1 MAATKGPEAAKSG
14 FEERDLTSDRF
25 ENIRPGW
32 HGLVVAISVAMCLFH
47 LWVLLFYPLPTWVF
61 RSGHLTFA
69 LVITLCLV
77 PVRKGASGPLAT
89 ALDLAL
95 IATCLIVM
103 AYVAGFHEEMSPR
116 AGASPE
122 FWDIVIGTAAIA
134 VLLEGTRR
142 LSGWPIVIL
151 VLIFLVYG
159 LAGSFFPGPLV
170 GRDYSYERVI
180 TFVFSLH
187 GIYGVPLNSSAVYV
201 FLFILFGSFLQ
212 ATGASKF
219 FIDLALGLSGRF
231 RGGPAKVAIV
241 ASSFFGTMA
250 GSSTANVVVTGTFTI
265 PMMIRTSVPRV
276 NAGATEAVASTGG
289 QLVPPIMGAGAFL
302 MAEILGIPYGNIII
316 SAIFPAFLYYVAV
329 FILTDLDSAK
339 RGLVGLP
346 RSEIPPL
353 LGTLA
358 RGGHLLLPLVVLVVA
373 LIGFDLSPYRAA
385 MYALLSNIAIS
396 FVRRASWLNW
406 RKILDAMVRTAGSVL
421 EIATTTASA
430 GIIVGVLL
438 MTGMG
443 GRFASI
449 VVDVSQGNLDVA
461 LVLTM
466 FVSIVLGMGMP
477 SVAAYAVAASVA
489 APGIIQ
495 LGVPPL
501 AAHMFVFYFAS
512 ISAITPPVALASF
525 AAASLSEAS
534 LWKVSGRAMV
544 LGMAGYLVPYVFV
557 HETALLLIGD
567 YTPFDVISAVF
578 FTTLGFFAVAAAVTR
593 WFFLPLAR
601 WQQIVYLTAGV
612 TLIELGFWTDVI
624 GIGLLI
630 LASLPQLIHWVTVW
644 RERQAP

>member
-1 MAATKGPEAAKSG
+1 MAATKEPEAAKSG
-14 FEERDLTSDRF
+14 FGERDLTSDRF

-32 HGLVVAISVAMCLFH
+32 HGPVVAISVAMCLFH
-47 LWVLLFYPLPTWVF
+47 LWVLLFYPLPPWVF

-69 LVITLCLV
+69 LIITFCLV

-89 ALDLAL
+89 TLDLVL
-95 IATCLIVM
+95 MATSLLVL
-103 AYVAGFHEEMSPR
+103 AYITVFEEEMTPR
-116 AGASPE
+116 VGALPIT
-122 FWDIVIGTAAIA
+122 WDVVVATANVL
-134 VLLEGTRR
+134 VLLEATRR

-151 VLIFLVYG
+151 VMIFIVYG
-159 LAGSFFPGPLV
+159 LAGSYFPGLLM
-170 GRDYSYERVI
+170 GRDYRYERVI
-180 TFVFSLH
+180 TFVFGVN

-212 ATGASKF
+212 ATGASRF

-231 RGGPAKVAIV
+231 RGGPAKVAII

-265 PMMIRTSVPRV
+265 PMMIRTGMPRV

-289 QLVPPIMGAGAFL
+289 QIVPPIMGAGAFL
-302 MAEILGIPYGNIII
+302 MAEILGIPYGEIII
-316 SAIFPAFLYYVAV
+316 TAIFPAFLYYVAV

-353 LGTLA
+353 FGTLM
-358 RGGHLLLPLVVLVVA
+358 RGGHLLLPLVVLVVC
-373 LIGFDLSPYRAA
+373 LIAYDLSPYRAA
-385 MYALLSNIAIS
+385 MWGLVSNIAIS
-396 FVRRASWLNW
+396 VVRRASWLNW
-406 RKILDAMVRTAGSVL
+406 RKVLDAMVRTAGSVL
-421 EIATTTASA
+421 EIATTTAAA
-430 GIIVGVLL
+430 GVIVGVLL

-449 VVDVSQGNLDVA
+449 VVDVSQGNLGLA

-466 FVSIVLGMGMP
+466 GVSIILGMGMP

-489 APGIIQ
+489 APGIINM
-495 LGVPPL
+495 GVPPL

-525 AAASLSEAS
+525 AAASLAEAS

-544 LGMAGYLVPYVFV
+544 LGMAGYLVPFVFV
-557 HETALLLIGD
+557 NEPALLLIGD
-567 YTPFDVISAVF
+567 FTALDVISAVF

-593 WFFLPLAR
+593 WLFEPLAR
-601 WQQIVYLTAGV
+601 WQQVVYLAAGI
-612 TLIELGFWTDVI
+612 TMIETGLWSDLI
-624 GIGLLI
+624 GIGLMV
-630 LASLPQLIHWVTVW
+630 LASAPQLVRRLAR
-644 RERQAP
+644 RERP